1 MERDLT
7 VDLGVDVR
15 MILKS
20 NCRKLDGDACTGL
33 IWLRIRTVGGLL

>member
-1 MERDLT
+1 MERGLMP
-7 VDLGVDVR
+7 DLGVDVR

-33 IWLRIRTVGGLL
+33 IWLRMGTDGGLL